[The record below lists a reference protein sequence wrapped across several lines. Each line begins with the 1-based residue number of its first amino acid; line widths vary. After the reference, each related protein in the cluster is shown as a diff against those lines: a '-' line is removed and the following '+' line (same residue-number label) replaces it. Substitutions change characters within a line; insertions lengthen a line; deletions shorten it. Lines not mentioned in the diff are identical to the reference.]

1 MMKKLASV
9 IGFLTIIPARKEDS
23 LKDVVE
29 GIYFFPLVGGFIGLI
44 GGLTA
49 FLTAGHSAGILSGL
63 AALAAITLISGGQ
76 HADGLL
82 DLGDAFMHQASKAD
96 RIRVMRDSR
105 IGAGGFLLGFFLY
118 ALTAVAIANVERIR
132 VIGTL
137 VAVEALAKN
146 SMVFTG
152 FMGFPASNGAG
163 GFFAENLKGK
173 TGLIRVA
180 AASALS
186 LAISSLL
193 MGCLGALLFLFS
205 LLISMAVLQCSK
217 RLLGGLTGDVLGAVG
232 EIARGALLLAGGWR

>member
-1 MMKKLASV
+1 MMDKLASAV
-9 IGFLTIIPARKEDS
+9 GFLTIIPAGNKGS
-23 LKDVVE
+23 LKEVVE
-29 GIYFFPLVGGFIGLI
+29 GIYFFPLVGMFIGLI

-49 FLTAGHSAGILSGL
+49 FLAAGYSAGILRGL
-63 AALAAITLISGGQ
+63 AALAAITFISGGH

-118 ALTAVAIANVERIR
+118 TLTAVAIANVEKAR
-132 VIGTL
+132 VVETL
-137 VAVEALAKN
+137 AAVEALSKN

-152 FMGFPASNGAG
+152 FMGSPASNGAG

-173 TGLIRVA
+173 TGLIKVA

-186 LAISSLL
+186 FTLSSFL
-193 MGCLGALLFLFS
+193 MGWLGALLFIFS
-205 LLISMAVLQCSK
+205 LIVSVAVLQCSQ

-232 EIARGALLLAGGWR
+232 EITRGALLLAGGWR